1 MSYTTIEEYNN
12 YLVENK
18 NIDIDIIEY
27 VKEINKLISNIDISF
42 IDDFIE
48 LVDIDNCC
56 IHHSMLKKYGV
67 SNLTGG
73 SSDVKRLMNQN
84 GFINKKDYL
93 LSELTGSAPNGGC
106 THKNEYYL
114 HPDTFKIC
122 LARSQN
128 TRIYIRY
135 FILLEKAIKYYKD
148 YRKKLS
154 DKYVIKLKNKILKKD
169 NIIDKLQ
176 ETINMLNKD
185 REDQK

>member
-27 VKEINKLISNIDISF
+27 VKEINKLISNIYISF

-84 GFINKKDYL
+84 SFINKKDFK
-93 LSELTGSAPNGGC
+93 LSELAEFNFNGGRGN
-106 THKNEYYL
+106 KNEYYL
-114 HPDTFKIC
+114 HPDT
-122 LARSQN
+122 Q
-128 TRIYIRY
+128 IYILY
-135 FILLEKAIKYYKD
+135 C
-148 YRKKLS
+148 
-154 DKYVIKLKNKILKKD
+154 
-169 NIIDKLQ
+169 
-176 ETINMLNKD
+176 
-185 REDQK
+185 

>member
-27 VKEINKLISNIDISF
+27 VKEINKLISNIDISLLM
-42 IDDFIE
+42 ILLNLLIQII
-48 LVDIDNCC
+48 V
-56 IHHSMLKKYGV
+56 V

-93 LSELTGSAPNGGC
+93 LSELAGSAPNGGC

-122 LARSQN
+122 LSRSQN

-135 FILLEKAIKYYKD
+135 FILLDKAIKNYQ
-148 YRKKLS
+148 
-154 DKYVIKLKNKILKKD
+154 
-169 NIIDKLQ
+169 II
-176 ETINMLNKD
+176 
-185 REDQK
+185 